1 MQNITWH
8 KHKVTREDKEH
19 LLKQSPCVLWFTGL
33 SGSGKSTIAVDLE
46 KILHEKQ
53 KFTVLLDGDNIRHG
67 LCSDLGFS
75 VEDRHENLRRIRET
89 ANLFYNNAAIT
100 LISFISPFKQDREL
114 ARNLIGKD
122 FIEIFVDCN
131 IETCEQRDPKGL
143 YKKARNGEI
152 KGFTGIDQVYEKP
165 KAPEILINSD
175 KITVKESVER
185 IINYLVEYKYL

>member
-8 KHKVTREDKEH
+8 EHKVIRENKER
-19 LLKQSPCVLWFTGL
+19 LLNQSPFVLWFTGL
-33 SGSGKSTIAVDLE
+33 SGSGKSTIAVELE
-46 KILHEKQ
+46 KKLYEKQ

-89 ANLFYNNAAIT
+89 ANLFYNNAVIT
-100 LISFISPFKQDREL
+100 IVSFISPFKQDREL

-122 FIEIFVDCN
+122 FIEIFVNCN

-143 YKKARNGEI
+143 YKKVRNGEI
-152 KGFTGIDQVYEKP
+152 KEFTGINQAYEKP
-165 KAPEILINSD
+165 ESSEILINSD
-175 KITVKESVER
+175 KMTVQETVDR